1 MARIPTE
8 GEGELVKQ
16 QAERARREQM
26 GSRRIHAEAQSPRVR
41 AVVRPGSCGCRPAG
55 ERRAE
60 GGWIGLQREAGLGL
74 HPDAAVRL
82 SQAGEASPG
91 CGSPPA
97 EARSLLLAA
106 SKEV

>member
-1 MARIPTE
+1 MKP
-8 GEGELVKQ
+8 
-16 QAERARREQM
+16 QAERARRKRM
-26 GSRRIHAEAQSPRVR
+26 GSPRTHAGAQSPRVR
-41 AVVRPGSCGCRPAG
+41 AVVHPGSCGCRPAA

-97 EARSLLLAA
+97 EGRSLLVAA